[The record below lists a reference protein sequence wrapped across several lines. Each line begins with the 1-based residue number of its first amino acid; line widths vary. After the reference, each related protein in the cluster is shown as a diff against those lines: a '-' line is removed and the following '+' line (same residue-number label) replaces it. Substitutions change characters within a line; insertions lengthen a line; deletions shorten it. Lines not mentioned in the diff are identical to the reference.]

1 MSNAVISLSTGLEDP
16 EKVTAAY
23 LVTVGPKRPVYP
35 VMNAARRAL
44 NLCVCVAKPYAYVLK
59 HNTGNLSSRLVRYSG
74 LDEAMFL
81 GAKSPR
87 RNSSKGGDDSMK
99 ASTLK
104 VSGDRDLRIGRICLT
119 GMIAAIPVAVAAIF
133 AASPTAA
140 PAQLSLDAAGQSA
153 VLVEVAPPLAPCRW
167 PGGDTPGSGC
177 PGSNK
182 KDTTRTGSDGSNGGG
197 SGKFNGS
204 GGAKTSMGNM
214 GNPDTSPGDTDDN
227 GCGSRC

>member
-1 MSNAVISLSTGLEDP
+1 
-16 EKVTAAY
+16 
-23 LVTVGPKRPVYP
+23 
-35 VMNAARRAL
+35 MN
-44 NLCVCVAKPYAYVLK
+44 
-59 HNTGNLSSRLVRYSG
+59 
-74 LDEAMFL
+74 
-81 GAKSPR
+81 
-87 RNSSKGGDDSMK
+87 

-119 GMIAAIPVAVAAIF
+119 WMIAAIPVAVAAIF
-133 AASPTAA
+133 AATPTAA
-140 PAQLSLDAAGQSA
+140 PAQLRLDAAGQSA

-167 PGGDTPGSGC
+167 PGGGDSPGSAC

-204 GGAKTSMGNM
+204 GGANTSPGKPETSM

>member
-1 MSNAVISLSTGLEDP
+1 
-16 EKVTAAY
+16 
-23 LVTVGPKRPVYP
+23 
-35 VMNAARRAL
+35 
-44 NLCVCVAKPYAYVLK
+44 
-59 HNTGNLSSRLVRYSG
+59 
-74 LDEAMFL
+74 
-81 GAKSPR
+81 
-87 RNSSKGGDDSMK
+87 
-99 ASTLK
+99 
-104 VSGDRDLRIGRICLT
+104 
-119 GMIAAIPVAVAAIF
+119 MIAAIPVAVAAIF

-140 PAQLSLDAAGQSA
+140 PAQVSLDAAGQSA

-167 PGGDTPGSGC
+167 PGGDSPGSTC

-214 GNPDTSPGDTDDN
+214 GTPDTSPGDTDDN

>member
-1 MSNAVISLSTGLEDP
+1 
-16 EKVTAAY
+16 
-23 LVTVGPKRPVYP
+23 
-35 VMNAARRAL
+35 
-44 NLCVCVAKPYAYVLK
+44 
-59 HNTGNLSSRLVRYSG
+59 
-74 LDEAMFL
+74 
-81 GAKSPR
+81 
-87 RNSSKGGDDSMK
+87 MK

-119 GMIAAIPVAVAAIF
+119 GMITAIPVAAAAIF
-133 AASPTAA
+133 AATPTAS
-140 PAQLSLDAAGQSA
+140 PANVQLSLDAAGQSA
-153 VLVEVAPPLAPCRW
+153 FLAEVPPPLAPCRW
-167 PGGDTPGSGC
+167 PGGGDSPASAC

-204 GGAKTSMGNM
+204 GGAMTSM